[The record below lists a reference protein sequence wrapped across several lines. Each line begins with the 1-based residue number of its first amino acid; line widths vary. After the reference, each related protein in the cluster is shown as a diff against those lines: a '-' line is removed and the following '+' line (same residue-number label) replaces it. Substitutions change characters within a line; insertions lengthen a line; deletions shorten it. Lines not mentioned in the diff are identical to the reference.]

1 MAFHISY
8 SNNNNTVLHLN
19 HLFLS
24 YTFNIRF
31 LYLSAS
37 GWNNAQLAQQLE
49 ERERRIK
56 GHLDMAAKG
65 EGLLS
70 TALF

>member
-1 MAFHISY
+1 M
-8 SNNNNTVLHLN
+8 
-19 HLFLS
+19 
-24 YTFNIRF
+24 F
-31 LYLSAS
+31 LYLSTS
-37 GWNNAQLAQQLE
+37 GWKNAQLAQQLE

-70 TALF
+70 IALFQKPSELPMLSSACTTAQNTKKYNN